1 MTAETT
7 CFPWNIVLKDAE
19 LTAAAQQQLRRKLA
33 PLARL
38 LQGFP
43 PDAVHLQIVVERLLR
58 PPRFR
63 AALTLRVPSHI
74 VHGEKTAPDLF
85 SAVTRALAVLQR
97 EVQSLKARLAQS
109 PLWKRKQS
117 RAQLRQAKA
126 VGFAPAPL
134 AAGVG
139 PQTLRDIVSTFL
151 QQQYGRLLHH
161 VQRHVRHDEL
171 SGELPQGAI
180 DPRSVVDEVAL
191 HVLAAPQQKPE
202 MMGWLVWIYHLI
214 HEELRRRRRR
224 IRRQAAEEV
233 RGEDSS
239 VVANNAAALAGDF
252 EQPLTFVQAALE
264 PPEAEP
270 AELEPEAATDSPE
283 QTVTAKELLE
293 HLQQAIQTW
302 PQQER
307 EVFELYFV
315 EGFEPDD
322 IAMITGK
329 PPQKIRAV
337 ITTLQDRLRQELFDA
352 STARIG

>member
-7 CFPWNIVLKDAE
+7 YFPWNIVLKGAE
-19 LTAAAQQQLRRKLA
+19 LTAATQQQLRRKLS

-58 PPRFR
+58 PPRYR

-74 VHGEKTAPDLF
+74 VHGEKTAPNLF

-97 EVQSLKARLAQS
+97 EVQALKARLAQT
-109 PLWKRKQS
+109 PLWKRRQS

-139 PQTLRDIVSTFL
+139 PQTLRDIVSTFF

-161 VQRHVRHDEL
+161 VRRHVRHDEL

-191 HVLAAPQQKPE
+191 RVLSAPQQKPE
-202 MMGWLVWIYHLI
+202 AMSWLVWIYHLI

-224 IRRQAAEEV
+224 IHRQAAEEV
-233 RGEDSS
+233 RLEESP
-239 VVANNAAALAGDF
+239 VIANDAAGMGGDF

-264 PPEAEP
+264 SPEVETK
-270 AELEPEAATDSPE
+270 ELTPEAAAGSPE

-293 HLQQAIQTW
+293 RLQQAIQTW
-302 PQQER
+302 PRQER
-307 EVFELYFV
+307 GVFELYFV

-329 PPQKIRAV
+329 PLQKIHAV
-337 ITTLQDRLRQELFDA
+337 IATLQDRLRQELFYTSDP
-352 STARIG
+352 RVG